1 MRNFNRKVLNL
12 KLNIKILLIIL
23 STHLFQLFILII
35 FINLHLGCKSNFE
48 LIKKQYKMKLNN
60 IEFFYKFL
68 NKLLLYPF
76 LKVLYSNWSFINLI
90 HNTNYKSMHIP
101 PLTEKFLIFSK
112 ICVLLWSYSCL
123 LVKLACIVFFNI
135 FQLLS
140 YCVSKTY
147 FYLRRE
153 MNISLSWTQDLI
165 IVTNFILE
173 K

>member
-1 MRNFNRKVLNL
+1 MFYQMRNFNRKVLNL

-90 HNTNYKSMHIP
+90 HNTKLQKHAHSNAHR
-101 PLTEKFLIFSK
+101 K
-112 ICVLLWSYSCL
+112 IS
-123 LVKLACIVFFNI
+123 NI
-135 FQLLS
+135 FENMCSSLELQLS
-140 YCVSKTY
+140 SCK
-147 FYLRRE
+147 
-153 MNISLSWTQDLI
+153 ISLYSFL
-165 IVTNFILE
+165 
-173 K
+173 